1 MDMKVVIT
9 GTSRGIGLALARR
22 VIEAGHELLAVAR
35 QPQQSPALMQLAG
48 QHPDRLKLHAADL
61 RDPQAAASIA
71 RAAGTRD
78 AVDVLVNNAGILL
91 PGDGPDD
98 FAASFRI
105 NSVAPFEVTRALLP
119 LLKASA
125 NPRAAH
131 ITSKMGSIADNKSGG
146 HYAYRA
152 SKAAL
157 NAINRSL
164 SLDHP
169 WLAAVVIHPGWVKTD
184 MGGEGAPVAPED
196 SAAGIW
202 RLLEGLT
209 RKDSGAFFD
218 YQGNAL
224 PW

>member
-1 MDMKVVIT
+1 MKVVVT

-22 VIEAGHELLAVAR
+22 IIEAGHELLAVAR
-35 QPQQSPALMQLAG
+35 QPERSPALMALASR
-48 QHPDRLKLHAADL
+48 HADRIRLHAADL
-61 RDPQAAASIA
+61 RDPHAAASIA
-71 RAAGTRD
+71 SAAGIWS
-78 AVDVLVNNAGILL
+78 AVDVLVNNAGVLL
-91 PGDGPDD
+91 QADGPDD
-98 FAASFRI
+98 FATSFRI
-105 NSVAPFEVTRALLP
+105 NSAAPFEVTRALLP

-169 WLAAVVIHPGWVKTD
+169 WLATVVVHPGWVKTD

-209 RKDSGAFFD
+209 RKDSGTFLD

>member
-1 MDMKVVIT
+1 MKVVIT

-22 VIEAGHELLAVAR
+22 VLEAEHELLAVAR
-35 QPQQSPALMQLAG
+35 QPQHSPALMELAS
-48 QHPDRLKLHAADL
+48 QHAGRISLHAADL
-61 RDPQAAASIA
+61 RDPHAAASIA
-71 RAAGTRD
+71 SAAATWD

-91 PGDGPDD
+91 QGDGPED

-105 NSVAPFEVTRALLP
+105 NSVAPLEVTRALLP

-146 HYAYRA
+146 HHAYRA

-157 NAINRSL
+157 NAINKSL

-169 WLAAVVIHPGWVKTD
+169 WLPMVVIHPGWVRTD

-202 RLLEGLT
+202 RIVEGLT
-209 RKDSGAFFD
+209 REDSGAFFD